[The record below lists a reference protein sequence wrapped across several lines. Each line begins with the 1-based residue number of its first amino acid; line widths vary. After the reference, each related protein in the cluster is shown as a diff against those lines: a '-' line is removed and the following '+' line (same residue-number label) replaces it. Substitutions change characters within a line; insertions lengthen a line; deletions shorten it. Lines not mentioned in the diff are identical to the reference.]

1 MTNVENLQETI
12 KSQFSHLALELSI
25 AFGELTVEVPRENL
39 LEVSQI
45 LRDHPSLSFDGLMDL
60 CGVDYLTYGISEWET
75 NNATASGFE
84 RAVDKNRQRQVFLPT
99 ALELS
104 ARRKSGEPPE
114 FTEVNEDGD
123 SLLQQRRTLKSEG
136 QWDKPRFAV
145 VYHLLSTTHNH
156 RVRLRVFVE
165 GDPLLIDTVINIW
178 PVANWFERE
187 AFDLY
192 GIVFEGHP
200 DLRRILTDYGF
211 IGHPFRKD
219 FPLVGEVEARYD
231 AVAQRVIYE
240 PVSIDL
246 RVLMPKVIR
255 PEVCL

>member
-12 KSQFSHLALELSI
+12 KSQFPHVALELSI

-39 LEVSQI
+39 LEVSRF
-45 LRDHPSLSFDGLMDL
+45 LRDHSSLSFDGLMDL

-84 RAVDKNRQRQVFLPT
+84 RAVDKNRQ
-99 ALELS
+99 
-104 ARRKSGEPPE
+104 
-114 FTEVNEDGD
+114 
-123 SLLQQRRTLKSEG
+123 G

-156 RVRLRVFVE
+156 RVRLRAFVE
-165 GDPLLIDTVINIW
+165 GDPLLIDTVIDIW

-240 PVSIDL
+240 PVSIEL
-246 RVLMPKVIR
+246 RVLVPKVIR
-255 PEVCL
+255 PEACL